1 MQKQTEIY
9 MKQNHMIR
17 PGDGVLVGLS
27 GGADSVGLLLVLW
40 KLRETFQISL
50 RALHVHHG
58 LRGAEADRDAAF
70 SRMLCERLEIPFYE
84 FRIDAAKEALDR
96 KCSIEEAGRQARY
109 RLYEETA
116 LAWEKEM
123 YPDLTSENAGRKEAA
138 AARVH
143 IATAHHADDN
153 AETVLFNLFRGS
165 GLTGLSGIAP
175 VRGRIIRPLLW
186 AQRSE
191 IQAWLLQQGQDWVED
206 STNRE
211 SEYSRNWL
219 RNELLP
225 AVEER
230 LNAQAVRHIDQ
241 AGRRIRQADAY
252 LEEVA
257 EEWLQKHA
265 PDGKA
270 DAGALAEQAEIV
282 QGYIV
287 RRLFLKSKMPLR
299 DVTETHVQAVRELLY
314 QGTGKS
320 ISLPHGFRAVNIY
333 GFLEVRPLSHPGE
346 RKGVLLPGI
355 QNGNLLQMHTLP
367 CENGDEFPKNQYTK
381 WFDYDKIKD
390 GLSIRYRK
398 NGDYFTLSGGGK
410 KKLGRFM
417 IDEKIPE
424 KERDRIPVLA
434 DGDHILWVI
443 GYRISDYYKITD
455 ETERVLEAEMILP
468 DGGDRSEDGGGR
480 AGIWNCKGE
489 DHG

>member
-9 MKQNHMIR
+9 MKQNHMVY

-70 SRMLCERLEIPFYE
+70 SRMLCERLEVPFYE

-96 KCSIEEAGRQARY
+96 KCSVEEAGRQARY

-191 IQAWLLQQGQDWVED
+191 IQTWLRQQGQDWVED
-206 STNRE
+206 STNQE

-299 DVTETHVQAVRELLY
+299 DVTETHVQAVRELLH

-333 GFLEVRPLSHPGE
+333 GFLEVRSLSHPGE
-346 RKGVLLPGI
+346 RKEVLLPGS
-355 QNGNLLQMHTLP
+355 QNGNLLQMHTFP

-381 WFDYDKIKD
+381 WFDYDKIK
-390 GLSIRYRK
+390 GTLSVRTRRT
-398 NGDYFTLSGGGK
+398 GDYLILPSGGSK
-410 KKLGRFM
+410 TIARYM
-417 IDEKIPE
+417 IDEKIPSE
-424 KERDRIPVLA
+424 YRDSIPLIACGKE
-434 DGDHILWVI
+434 ILWMV
-443 GYRISDYYKITD
+443 GSRMNERYKINPQT
-455 ETERVLEAEMILP
+455 RKVLVLNYQ
-468 DGGDRSEDGGGR
+468 GGNE
-480 AGIWNCKGE
+480 NE
-489 DHG
+489 

>member
-1 MQKQTEIY
+1 MSGFIFKRDKKKYKRMQKQTEIY
-9 MKQNHMIR
+9 MKQNHMTR

-96 KCSIEEAGRQARY
+96 KCSIEEAGRLARY

-116 LAWEKEM
+116 RAWEE
-123 YPDLTSENAGRKEAA
+123 EIR
-138 AARVH
+138 RVH

-206 STNRE
+206 STNQE

-225 AVEER
+225 AVKER

-241 AGRRIRQADAY
+241 ASRRIRQADAY

-299 DVTETHVQAVRELLY
+299 DVTETHVQAVRELLH

-320 ISLPHGFRAVNIY
+320 ISLPHGFRAVNVY

-346 RKGVLLPGI
+346 RKEVLLPGS
-355 QNGNLLQMHTLP
+355 QDENLLQMHIFP

-381 WFDYDKIKD
+381 WFDYDKINV

-398 NGDYFTLSGGGK
+398 NGDYLTLSGGGK
-410 KKLGRFM
+410 KKLRRYM

-424 KERDRIPVLA
+424 NERDRIPVLA
-434 DGDHILWVI
+434 DGDHVLWVV

-455 ETERVLEAEMILP
+455 ETEHILEAEVILP
-468 DGGDRSEDGGGR
+468 GGGEPEGSR
-480 AGIWNCKGE
+480 QAGIWNCKGE

>member
-9 MKQNHMIR
+9 MRQNHMAR

-70 SRMLCERLEIPFYE
+70 SRMLCERLEVPFYE

-96 KCSIEEAGRQARY
+96 KCSVEEAGRQARY

-123 YPDLTSENAGRKEAA
+123 CPDLTSENAGGKEAV

-191 IQAWLLQQGQDWVED
+191 IQTWLRQQGQDWVED
-206 STNRE
+206 STNQE

-346 RKGVLLPGI
+346 RKGGLLPGI
-355 QNGNLLQMHTLP
+355 QNENLLQMHTFP

-381 WFDYDKIKD
+381 WFDYDKINV

-398 NGDYFTLSGGGK
+398 NGDYLTLSGGGK
-410 KKLGRFM
+410 KKLRRYM

-424 KERDRIPVLA
+424 NERDRIPVLA
-434 DGDHILWVI
+434 DGDHVLWVV

-455 ETERVLEAEMILP
+455 ETEHILEAEVILP
-468 DGGDRSEDGGGR
+468 GGGEPEGGR
-480 AGIWNCKGE
+480 QAGIWNCKGE

>member
-1 MQKQTEIY
+1 MT
-9 MKQNHMIR
+9 R

-40 KLRETFQISL
+40 KLQERFQISL

-70 SRMLCERLEIPFYE
+70 SRMLCERLEVPFYE

-96 KCSIEEAGRQARY
+96 KCSVEEAGRQARY

-123 YPDLTSENAGRKEAA
+123 CPDLTSENAGEKEAA

-225 AVEER
+225 AVGKR

-265 PDGKA
+265 PDGRV

-299 DVTETHVQAVRELLY
+299 DVTETHVQAVRELLH

-320 ISLPHGFRAVNIY
+320 ISLPHGFRAVNVY
-333 GFLEVRPLSHPGE
+333 GFLEVRSLSHPGE
-346 RKGVLLPGI
+346 RKEVLLPGS
-355 QNGNLLQMHTLP
+355 QDENLLQMHTFP

-381 WFDYDKIKD
+381 WFDYDRIK
-390 GLSIRYRK
+390 GTLSLRHRQP
-398 NGDYFTLSGGGK
+398 GDYLTLPSGGRK
-410 KKLGRFM
+410 TLKSWM
-417 IDEKIPE
+417 IDEKIPRQEREQIWLLAEE
-424 KERDRIPVLA
+424 K
-434 DGDHILWVI
+434 HILWIV
-443 GYRISDYYKITD
+443 GHRISAYYKIT
-455 ETERVLEAEMILP
+455 EQTKTILEVEFN
-468 DGGDRSEDGGGR
+468 GGKSSG
-480 AGIWNCKGE
+480 
-489 DHG
+489 

>member
-9 MKQNHMIR
+9 MTQNHMTR

-70 SRMLCERLEIPFYE
+70 SRMVCERLEVPFYE

-96 KCSIEEAGRQARY
+96 KCSVEEAGRQARY

-116 LAWEKEM
+116 LAWGKEM
-123 YPDLTSENAGRKEAA
+123 CPDLTSENAGEKEAA

-191 IQAWLLQQGQDWVED
+191 IQAWLLRQGQDWVED

-225 AVEER
+225 AVEKR

-265 PDGKA
+265 PDGRV

-299 DVTETHVQAVRELLY
+299 DVTETHVQAVRELLH

-320 ISLPHGFRAVNIY
+320 ISLPHGFRAVNVY
-333 GFLEVRPLSHPGE
+333 GFLEVRSLSHPGE
-346 RKGVLLPGI
+346 RKEVLLPGS
-355 QNGNLLQMHTLP
+355 QDENLLQMHIFP

-381 WFDYDKIKD
+381 WFDYDKIK
-390 GLSIRYRK
+390 GTLSLRHRQP
-398 NGDYFTLSGGGK
+398 GDYLTLPSGGRK
-410 KKLGRFM
+410 TLKSWM
-417 IDEKIPE
+417 IDEKIPRQEREQIWLLAEE
-424 KERDRIPVLA
+424 K
-434 DGDHILWVI
+434 HILWIV
-443 GYRISDYYKITD
+443 GHRISAYYKIT
-455 ETERVLEAEMILP
+455 EQTKTILEVEFN
-468 DGGDRSEDGGGR
+468 GGKSSG
-480 AGIWNCKGE
+480 
-489 DHG
+489 

>member
-1 MQKQTEIY
+1 MT
-9 MKQNHMIR
+9 R

-58 LRGAEADRDAAF
+58 LRGAEAERDAAF
-70 SRMLCERLEIPFYE
+70 SRMLCERLEVPFYE

-96 KCSIEEAGRQARY
+96 KCSVEEAGRQARY

-123 YPDLTSENAGRKEAA
+123 CPDLTSENAGEKEAA

-225 AVEER
+225 AVGKR

-265 PDGKA
+265 PDGRV

-299 DVTETHVQAVRELLY
+299 DVTETHVQAVRELLH

-320 ISLPHGFRAVNIY
+320 ISLPHGFRAVNVY
-333 GFLEVRPLSHPGE
+333 GFLEVRSLSHPGE
-346 RKGVLLPGI
+346 RKGGLLPGS
-355 QNGNLLQMHTLP
+355 QDENLLQMHTFP

-381 WFDYDKIKD
+381 WFDYDRIK
-390 GLSIRYRK
+390 GTLSLRHRQP
-398 NGDYFTLSGGGK
+398 GDYLTLPSGGRK
-410 KKLGRFM
+410 TLKSWM
-417 IDEKIPE
+417 IDEKIPRQEREQIWLLAEE
-424 KERDRIPVLA
+424 K
-434 DGDHILWVI
+434 HILWIV
-443 GYRISDYYKITD
+443 GHRISAYYKIT
-455 ETERVLEAEMILP
+455 EQTKTILEVEFN
-468 DGGDRSEDGGGR
+468 GGKSSG
-480 AGIWNCKGE
+480 
-489 DHG
+489 

>member
-1 MQKQTEIY
+1 MVE
-9 MKQNHMIR
+9 

-40 KLRETFQISL
+40 NLREMFQISL

-58 LRGAEADRDAAF
+58 LRGAEADRDATF
-70 SRMLCERLEIPFYE
+70 SQTLCERLEVPFYE
-84 FRIDAAKEALDR
+84 FRIDAAKEARDR
-96 KCSIEEAGRQARY
+96 KCSVEEAGRLARY

-116 LAWEKEM
+116 RAWEE
-123 YPDLTSENAGRKEAA
+123 EIR
-138 AARVH
+138 RVH

-191 IQAWLLQQGQDWVED
+191 IQTWLRQQGQDWVED
-206 STNRE
+206 STNQE

-241 AGRRIRQADAY
+241 AGRRIRQADSY

-265 PDGKA
+265 PDGRA
-270 DAGALAEQAEIV
+270 DAKALEEQAEIV
-282 QGYIV
+282 QSYIV

-299 DVTETHVQAVRELLY
+299 DVTETHVEAVRELLH

-320 ISLPHGFRAVNIY
+320 VSLPHGFRAVNIY
-333 GFLEVRPLSHPGE
+333 GFLEVRPDEPKKSQSTVNESFAFSVQALRHSGE

-355 QNGNLLQMHTLP
+355 QNGNLLQMHIFS

-390 GLSIRYRK
+390 TLSLRHRQP
-398 NGDYFTLSGGGK
+398 GDYLTLPSGGRK
-410 KKLGRFM
+410 TLKSWM
-417 IDEKIPE
+417 IDEKIPRQEREEIWLLAEE
-424 KERDRIPVLA
+424 K
-434 DGDHILWVI
+434 HILWIV
-443 GYRISDYYKITD
+443 GHRISAYYKIT
-455 ETERVLEAEMILP
+455 EQTKTILEVEFN
-468 DGGDRSEDGGGR
+468 GGKSSG
-480 AGIWNCKGE
+480 
-489 DHG
+489 

>member
-1 MQKQTEIY
+1 
-9 MKQNHMIR
+9 MKQNHMTR

-96 KCSIEEAGRQARY
+96 KCSIEEAGRLARY

-165 GLTGLSGIAP
+165 GLAGLSGIAP

-206 STNRE
+206 STNQE

-346 RKGVLLPGI
+346 RKEVLLPGI
-355 QNGNLLQMHTLP
+355 QNENLLQMHTFP

-381 WFDYDKIKD
+381 WFDYDKINV

-398 NGDYFTLSGGGK
+398 NGDYLTLSGGGK
-410 KKLGRFM
+410 KKLRRYM

-424 KERDRIPVLA
+424 NERDRIPVLA
-434 DGDHILWVI
+434 DGDHVLWVV

-455 ETERVLEAEMILP
+455 ETEHILEAEVILP
-468 DGGDRSEDGGGR
+468 GGGEPEGGR
-480 AGIWNCKGE
+480 QAGIWNCKGE

>member
-1 MQKQTEIY
+1 MQKQTVIY
-9 MKQNHMIR
+9 MKQNHMTR

-96 KCSIEEAGRQARY
+96 KCSVEEAGRLARY

-230 LNAQAVRHIDQ
+230 LNVQAVRHIDQ

-299 DVTETHVQAVRELLY
+299 DVTETHVQAVRELLH

-320 ISLPHGFRAVNIY
+320 ISLPHGFRAVNVY
-333 GFLEVRPLSHPGE
+333 GFLEVRSLSHPG
-346 RKGVLLPGI
+346 
-355 QNGNLLQMHTLP
+355 
-367 CENGDEFPKNQYTK
+367 
-381 WFDYDKIKD
+381 
-390 GLSIRYRK
+390 
-398 NGDYFTLSGGGK
+398 
-410 KKLGRFM
+410 
-417 IDEKIPE
+417 
-424 KERDRIPVLA
+424 
-434 DGDHILWVI
+434 
-443 GYRISDYYKITD
+443 
-455 ETERVLEAEMILP
+455 
-468 DGGDRSEDGGGR
+468 
-480 AGIWNCKGE
+480 
-489 DHG
+489 

>member
-9 MKQNHMIR
+9 MKQNHMTR

-40 KLRETFQISL
+40 KLRETLQISL

-70 SRMLCERLEIPFYE
+70 SRMLCERLEVPFYE

-96 KCSIEEAGRQARY
+96 KCSVEEAGRLARY

-116 LAWEKEM
+116 RAWEE
-123 YPDLTSENAGRKEAA
+123 EIR
-138 AARVH
+138 RVH

-191 IQAWLLQQGQDWVED
+191 IQTWLRQQGQDWVED
-206 STNRE
+206 STNQE

-299 DVTETHVQAVRELLY
+299 DVTETHVQAVRELLH

-333 GFLEVRPLSHPGE
+333 GFLEVRRRNHDRQRRDDDLISPENAFHLHSHICI
-346 RKGVLLPGI
+346 LLYSTRFNTFILCAGSPNNACI
-355 QNGNLLQMHTLP
+355 ASEISFCTDAFPPP
-367 CENGDEFPKNQYTK
+367 CALIT
-381 WFDYDKIKD
+381 
-390 GLSIRYRK
+390 
-398 NGDYFTLSGGGK
+398 
-410 KKLGRFM
+410 
-417 IDEKIPE
+417 IPE
-424 KERDRIPVLA
+424 ISGASSFSTTGSPLPELPTSTVLSRSDSSACCRVPPEESVSEVDARLLSLSTRSTFSEEENRVSITSTSPTPSTFFKTSRI
-434 DGDHILWVI
+434 
-443 GYRISDYYKITD
+443 RCS
-455 ETERVLEAEMILP
+455 R
-468 DGGDRSEDGGGR
+468 RSS
-480 AGIWNCKGE
+480 
-489 DHG
+489 

>member
-1 MQKQTEIY
+1 MHKQTEIY
-9 MKQNHMIR
+9 MRQNHMTR

-70 SRMLCERLEIPFYE
+70 SRMLCERLEVPFYE

-96 KCSIEEAGRQARY
+96 KCSVEEAGRQARY

-123 YPDLTSENAGRKEAA
+123 CPDLTSENAGEKEAA

-225 AVEER
+225 AVGKR

-265 PDGKA
+265 PDGRV

-299 DVTETHVQAVRELLY
+299 DVTETHVQAVRELLH

-320 ISLPHGFRAVNIY
+320 ISLPHGFRAVNVY
-333 GFLEVRPLSHPGE
+333 GFLEVRSLSHPGE
-346 RKGVLLPGI
+346 RKGGLLPGS
-355 QNGNLLQMHTLP
+355 QDENLLQMHTFP

-381 WFDYDKIKD
+381 WFDYDRIK
-390 GLSIRYRK
+390 GTLSLRHRQP
-398 NGDYFTLSGGGK
+398 GDYLTLPSGGRK
-410 KKLGRFM
+410 TLKSWM
-417 IDEKIPE
+417 IDEKIPRQEREQIWLLAEE
-424 KERDRIPVLA
+424 K
-434 DGDHILWVI
+434 HILWIV
-443 GYRISDYYKITD
+443 GHRISAYYKIT
-455 ETERVLEAEMILP
+455 EQTKTILEVEFN
-468 DGGDRSEDGGGR
+468 GGKSSG
-480 AGIWNCKGE
+480 
-489 DHG
+489 

>member
-9 MKQNHMIR
+9 MRQNHMAR

-70 SRMLCERLEIPFYE
+70 SRMLCERLEVPFYE

-96 KCSIEEAGRQARY
+96 KCSVEEAGRLARY

-116 LAWEKEM
+116 RGWEEEM
-123 YPDLTSENAGRKEAA
+123 GPDLTSENAGGKEAA

-265 PDGKA
+265 PDGRA

-299 DVTETHVQAVRELLY
+299 DVTETHVQAVRELLH

-320 ISLPHGFRAVNIY
+320 ISLPHGFRAVNVY

-346 RKGVLLPGI
+346 RKGSLLSGI
-355 QNGNLLQMHTLP
+355 QNENLLQMHTFP

-381 WFDYDKIKD
+381 WFDYDKISV
-390 GLSIRYRK
+390 GLAIRYRK
-398 NGDYFTLSGGGK
+398 NGDYLTLSGGGK
-410 KKLGRFM
+410 KKLRRYM

-424 KERDRIPVLA
+424 NERDRIPVLA
-434 DGDHILWVI
+434 DGDHVLWVV

-455 ETERVLEAEMILP
+455 ETEHILEAEVILP
-468 DGGDRSEDGGGR
+468 GGGEPEGGR
-480 AGIWNCKGE
+480 QAGIWNCKGE

>member
-1 MQKQTEIY
+1 MTIDAI
-9 MKQNHMIR
+9 M
-17 PGDGVLVGLS
+17 PGVRVLCAVS
-27 GGADSVGLLLVLW
+27 GGVDSMYLLHRMTALGAQRGFAVGCAH
-40 KLRETFQISL
+40 FN
-50 RALHVHHG
+50 HG

-96 KCSIEEAGRQARY
+96 KCSVEEAGRQARY

-123 YPDLTSENAGRKEAA
+123 YPDLTSENAERKEAA

-191 IQAWLLQQGQDWVED
+191 IQTWLLQQGQDWVED
-206 STNRE
+206 STNQE

-282 QGYIV
+282 QGDACAGGAGASV
-287 RRLFLKSKMPLR
+287 
-299 DVTETHVQAVRELLY
+299 
-314 QGTGKS
+314 
-320 ISLPHGFRAVNIY
+320 
-333 GFLEVRPLSHPGE
+333 PGN
-346 RKGVLLPGI
+346 RK
-355 QNGNLLQMHTLP
+355 
-367 CENGDEFPKNQYTK
+367 E
-381 WFDYDKIKD
+381 
-390 GLSIRYRK
+390 
-398 NGDYFTLSGGGK
+398 YFAAAWVPGGK
-410 KKLGRFM
+410 Y
-417 IDEKIPE
+417 I
-424 KERDRIPVLA
+424 
-434 DGDHILWVI
+434 W
-443 GYRISDYYKITD
+443 IS
-455 ETERVLEAEMILP
+455 
-468 DGGDRSEDGGGR
+468 
-480 AGIWNCKGE
+480 
-489 DHG
+489 

>member
-9 MKQNHMIR
+9 MKQNHMTR

-96 KCSIEEAGRQARY
+96 KCSVEEAGRLARY

-116 LAWEKEM
+116 RAWEE
-123 YPDLTSENAGRKEAA
+123 EIR
-138 AARVH
+138 RVH

-191 IQAWLLQQGQDWVED
+191 IQTWLRQQGQDWVED
-206 STNRE
+206 STNQE

-270 DAGALAEQAEIV
+270 DARSAGRTGGDCAGLYRAAVVFKEQNAAPGRDGDACAGGA
-282 QGYIV
+282 
-287 RRLFLKSKMPLR
+287 
-299 DVTETHVQAVRELLY
+299 
-314 QGTGKS
+314 GTS
-320 ISLPHGFRAVNIY
+320 V
-333 GFLEVRPLSHPGE
+333 PGN
-346 RKGVLLPGI
+346 RK
-355 QNGNLLQMHTLP
+355 
-367 CENGDEFPKNQYTK
+367 E
-381 WFDYDKIKD
+381 
-390 GLSIRYRK
+390 
-398 NGDYFTLSGGGK
+398 YFAAAWVPGGK
-410 KKLGRFM
+410 Y
-417 IDEKIPE
+417 I
-424 KERDRIPVLA
+424 
-434 DGDHILWVI
+434 W
-443 GYRISDYYKITD
+443 IS
-455 ETERVLEAEMILP
+455 
-468 DGGDRSEDGGGR
+468 
-480 AGIWNCKGE
+480 
-489 DHG
+489 

>member
-9 MKQNHMIR
+9 MRQNHMAR

-70 SRMLCERLEIPFYE
+70 SRMLCERLEVPFYE

-96 KCSIEEAGRQARY
+96 KCSVEEAGRQARY

-116 LAWEKEM
+116 LAWEEKM
-123 YPDLTSENAGRKEAA
+123 CPDLTSENAGEKEAA

-186 AQRSE
+186 ARRSE
-191 IQAWLLQQGQDWVED
+191 IQTWLRQQGQDWVED
-206 STNRE
+206 STNQE

-333 GFLEVRPLSHPGE
+333 GFLKCARLVIQGKKRG
-346 RKGVLLPGI
+346 LLPGI
-355 QNGNLLQMHTLP
+355 QNENLLQMHTFP

-381 WFDYDKIKD
+381 WLDYDKIK
-390 GLSIRYRK
+390 GTLSLRHRQP
-398 NGDYFTLSGGGK
+398 GDYLTLPSGGRK
-410 KKLGRFM
+410 TLKSWM
-417 IDEKIPE
+417 IDEKIPRQEREQIWLLAEE
-424 KERDRIPVLA
+424 K
-434 DGDHILWVI
+434 HILWIV
-443 GYRISDYYKITD
+443 GHRISAYYKIT
-455 ETERVLEAEMILP
+455 EQTKTILEVEFN
-468 DGGDRSEDGGGR
+468 GGKSSG
-480 AGIWNCKGE
+480 
-489 DHG
+489 

>member
-9 MKQNHMIR
+9 MRQNHMTR

-70 SRMLCERLEIPFYE
+70 SRMLCERLEVPFYE

-96 KCSIEEAGRQARY
+96 KCSVEEAGRQARY

-123 YPDLTSENAGRKEAA
+123 CPDLTSENAGEKEAA

-225 AVEER
+225 AVGKR

-265 PDGKA
+265 PDGRV

-299 DVTETHVQAVRELLY
+299 DVTETHVQAVRELLH

-320 ISLPHGFRAVNIY
+320 ISLPHGFRAVNVY
-333 GFLEVRPLSHPGE
+333 GFLEVRSLSHPGE
-346 RKGVLLPGI
+346 RKGGLLPGS
-355 QNGNLLQMHTLP
+355 QDENLLQMHTFP

-381 WFDYDKIKD
+381 WFDYDRIK
-390 GLSIRYRK
+390 GTLSLRHRQP
-398 NGDYFTLSGGGK
+398 GDYLTLPSGGRK
-410 KKLGRFM
+410 TLKSWM
-417 IDEKIPE
+417 IDEKIPRQEREQIWLLAEE
-424 KERDRIPVLA
+424 K
-434 DGDHILWVI
+434 HILWIV
-443 GYRISDYYKITD
+443 GHRISAYYKIT
-455 ETERVLEAEMILP
+455 EQTKTILEVEFN
-468 DGGDRSEDGGGR
+468 GGKSTG
-480 AGIWNCKGE
+480 
-489 DHG
+489 

>member
-1 MQKQTEIY
+1 MSGFIFKRDKKKYKRMQKQTEIY
-9 MKQNHMIR
+9 MKQNHMVEL
-17 PGDGVLVGLS
+17 GDGVLVGLS

-96 KCSIEEAGRQARY
+96 KCSIEEAGRLARY

-116 LAWEKEM
+116 RAWEE
-123 YPDLTSENAGRKEAA
+123 EIR
-138 AARVH
+138 RVH

-191 IQAWLLQQGQDWVED
+191 IQAWLRQQGQDWVED
-206 STNRE
+206 STNQE

-225 AVEER
+225 AVKER

-241 AGRRIRQADAY
+241 ASRRIRQADAY

-299 DVTETHVQAVRELLY
+299 DVTETHVQAVRELLH

-320 ISLPHGFRAVNIY
+320 ISLPHGFRAVNVY

-346 RKGVLLPGI
+346 RKEVLLPGS
-355 QNGNLLQMHTLP
+355 QDENLLQMHIFP

-381 WFDYDKIKD
+381 WFDYDKINV

-398 NGDYFTLSGGGK
+398 NGDYLTLSGGGK
-410 KKLGRFM
+410 KKLRRYM

-424 KERDRIPVLA
+424 NERDRIPVLA
-434 DGDHILWVI
+434 DGDHVLWVV

-455 ETERVLEAEMILP
+455 ETEHILEAEVILP
-468 DGGDRSEDGGGR
+468 GGGEPEGGR
-480 AGIWNCKGE
+480 QAGIWNCKGE

>member
-9 MKQNHMIR
+9 MKQNHMTR

-96 KCSIEEAGRQARY
+96 KCSVEEAGRLARY

-116 LAWEKEM
+116 LAWEEEM
-123 YPDLTSENAGRKEAA
+123 CPDLTSENAGEKEAA

-206 STNRE
+206 STNQE

-270 DAGALAEQAEIV
+270 DAKALAEQAEIV

-299 DVTETHVQAVRELLY
+299 DVTETHVQAVRELLH

-333 GFLEVRPLSHPGE
+333 GFLEVRPLSHQGE
-346 RKGVLLPGI
+346 RKGFCFRVSRMGI
-355 QNGNLLQMHTLP
+355 FCRCILSPVKMGMNFRKT
-367 CENGDEFPKNQYTK
+367 
-381 WFDYDKIKD
+381 
-390 GLSIRYRK
+390 SIR
-398 NGDYFTLSGGGK
+398 NGLT
-410 KKLGRFM
+410 M
-417 IDEKIPE
+417 IE
-424 KERDRIPVLA
+424 
-434 DGDHILWVI
+434 
-443 GYRISDYYKITD
+443 
-455 ETERVLEAEMILP
+455 
-468 DGGDRSEDGGGR
+468 
-480 AGIWNCKGE
+480 
-489 DHG
+489 